1 MIFVSCAMI
10 ITTCILALVMLF
22 GSAHLC
28 QAALLQ
34 MQYRASVALA
44 HVPNNAQSV
53 ASTPQTLFRQTDTA
67 DTSHINRLNTLA
79 EVYSKKNSAAKD
91 TASLYAAHAF
101 ALAEKIGYKRGMA
114 EALASISYR
123 LNIEGKIEQG
133 LETGFKGLH
142 IAEELGDERLIA
154 RGLLNI
160 GFAAGQQSHASP
172 EAVREARERLL
183 KALTIAKNLHDDYL
197 ICISQNTLGRFARI
211 EGKLPEGL
219 AYHEQA
225 LVLARRVGNPE
236 MTSWS
241 LHGIAIIFE
250 MQKRYPEALQFAQEA
265 LTLREAT
272 GLGFAIATSLRLVGY
287 IHFHLG
293 HFAEAR
299 RYAERSIA
307 VSKNLD
313 GLFLVKVQA
322 YQLLSDAY
330 TALNK
335 PSEALQWYKAYIAM
349 RDSAFQIESKN
360 NIVQLQAQIDRER
373 NDRAEAVRIR
383 DRQLQEERFQRQ
395 RIIGIVIITCII
407 LLSIAVT
414 MLWRTNRLRNKQN
427 EELTIA
433 NEEIKT
439 QQEILEAQSQ
449 EIEITNTQLQETN
462 ETLSASNAALDE
474 ANTFKLNMLS
484 IAAHDLKNPI
494 HTIGNFAELLREE
507 PVSAGSSVHGYAER
521 ISRICAR
528 MLALIHDLLDTAAHD
543 LGKMNLQIQPVNLS
557 DLAIAV
563 ADQYTPQAVEKEQ
576 RLRLESAEDCW
587 VEGDVQRLYQVL
599 ENLLS
604 NAVKYSPWG
613 KNIWLTIS
621 LSHEQDT
628 VRLSV
633 KDEGPG
639 MTAEDQGKAFVMFQR
654 LSAETTGGESST
666 GVGLALVK
674 QIVDLHNGEVRI
686 VSTAGSGTEFIVELP
701 LYKTPTE
708 IA

>member
-1 MIFVSCAMI
+1 
-10 ITTCILALVMLF
+10 
-22 GSAHLC
+22 
-28 QAALLQ
+28 
-34 MQYRASVALA
+34 
-44 HVPNNAQSV
+44 
-53 ASTPQTLFRQTDTA
+53 
-67 DTSHINRLNTLA
+67 
-79 EVYSKKNSAAKD
+79 
-91 TASLYAAHAF
+91 
-101 ALAEKIGYKRGMA
+101 
-114 EALASISYR
+114 
-123 LNIEGKIEQG
+123 
-133 LETGFKGLH
+133 
-142 IAEELGDERLIA
+142 
-154 RGLLNI
+154 
-160 GFAAGQQSHASP
+160 
-172 EAVREARERLL
+172 
-183 KALTIAKNLHDDYL
+183 
-197 ICISQNTLGRFARI
+197 
-211 EGKLPEGL
+211 
-219 AYHEQA
+219 
-225 LVLARRVGNPE
+225 
-236 MTSWS
+236 
-241 LHGIAIIFE
+241 
-250 MQKRYPEALQFAQEA
+250 
-265 LTLREAT
+265 
-272 GLGFAIATSLRLVGY
+272 VGY

-322 YQLLSDAY
+322 YQLLSDTY
-330 TALNK
+330 NALKK
-335 PSEALQWYKAYIAM
+335 PYEALRWYKAYIAM

-373 NDRAEAVRIR
+373 NDREEAVRIR

-395 RIIGIVIITCII
+395 RIIGIVIITCLL
-407 LLSIAVT
+407 LLSVAVAL
-414 MLWRTNRLRNKQN
+414 LWRTNRLRNKQN
-427 EELTIA
+427 EELLRA

-449 EIEITNTQLQETN
+449 EIEITNTQLQEIN

-494 HTIGNFAELLREE
+494 HTIGNFAELLKEE
-507 PVSAGSSVHGYAER
+507 SVSAGSNVPEYAER
-521 ISRICAR
+521 ISRICTR

-543 LGKMNLQIQPVNLS
+543 LGKMNLQMQPVNLS

-621 LSHEQDT
+621 IPHEQDS

-639 MTAEDQGKAFVMFQR
+639 MTADDQEKAFVMFQR

-686 VSTAGSGTEFIVELP
+686 VSAAGSGTEFIVELP
-701 LYKTPTE
+701 MYKTSAET
-708 IA
+708 A

>member
-10 ITTCILALVMLF
+10 TTTCVFALVMLF
-22 GSAHLC
+22 GSVHCC

-34 MQYRASVALA
+34 MQCRASLLLA
-44 HVPNNAQSV
+44 YVPNNALSF
-53 ASTPQTLFRQTDTA
+53 AGAPQTLPQQTDAA
-67 DTSHINRLNTLA
+67 DTSDINHLNTFA
-79 EVYSKKNSAAKD
+79 EIHSKGNHADKD
-91 TASLYAAHAF
+91 SASLYAARAF
-101 ALAEKIGYKRGMA
+101 AIAEKMGYKRGMA
-114 EALASISYR
+114 EALASISYIF
-123 LNIEGKIEQG
+123 NIEGKIEQG
-133 LETGFKGLH
+133 LEKGFKGLH
-142 IAEELGDERLIA
+142 LAEELGDERLIA
-154 RGLLNI
+154 RGLINI
-160 GFAAGQQSHASP
+160 GFAAGQQSHAST
-172 EAVREARERLL
+172 EAVREARERLQ
-183 KALTIAKNLHDDYL
+183 KALAIAHTLHDDYL
-197 ICISQNTLGRFARI
+197 ICICLNSIGRLARI
-211 EGKLPEGL
+211 EGNLQEGL

-225 LVLARRVGNPE
+225 LVLGRRVGNSE
-236 MTSWS
+236 MTSWA

-250 MQKRYPEALQFAQEA
+250 LQKRYPEALKFAQEA
-265 LTLREAT
+265 FILREAT
-272 GLGFAIATSLRLVGY
+272 GQGFAIATSLRLVGK
-287 IHFHLG
+287 IHFYLG

-307 VSKNLD
+307 VSKHLD

-373 NDRAEAVRIR
+373 NNREEAILIR
-383 DRQLQEERFQRQ
+383 DRQIQEERFQRQ
-395 RIIGIVIITCII
+395 RMIGIVIITCVF
-407 LLSIAVT
+407 LLSIAVAV
-414 MLWRTNRLRNKQN
+414 LWRTNRLRNKQN
-427 EELTIA
+427 GELLRA

-462 ETLSASNAALDE
+462 ETLLASNAALDE
-474 ANTFKLNMLS
+474 ANIFKLNMLS

-494 HTIGNFAELLREE
+494 HTIGNFAELLKEE
-507 PVSAGSSVHGYAER
+507 PLSAVSKVPEYAER

-543 LGKMNLQIQPVNLS
+543 LGKMTLQVQPVNLS
-557 DLAIAV
+557 DLAIAI
-563 ADQYTPQAVEKEQ
+563 ADQYTSQAMEKKQ
-576 RLRLESAEDCW
+576 QLLLESGKDCW

-613 KNIWLTIS
+613 KRIWFTVSIH
-621 LSHEQDT
+621 HEQNT
-628 VRLSV
+628 VKLSV

-639 MTAEDQGKAFVMFQR
+639 MTADDQEKAFVMFQR

-686 VSTAGSGTEFIVELP
+686 VSTAGQGTEFIVELP
-701 LYKTPTE
+701 LYNTPLET
-708 IA
+708 A

>member
-1 MIFVSCAMI
+1 MIAYFS
-10 ITTCILALVMLF
+10 ILALLVLIQGTQF
-22 GSAHLC
+22 ANTARSEQYDSAALVHASDFLTDKGSAL
-28 QAALLQ
+28 
-34 MQYRASVALA
+34 
-44 HVPNNAQSV
+44 P
-53 ASTPQTLFRQTDTA
+53 DTA
-67 DTSHINRLNTLA
+67 LINRLNTLA

-91 TASLYAAHAF
+91 TASLYAARAF

-114 EALASISYR
+114 EALAGISYR

-133 LETGFKGLH
+133 LEKGFKGLH
-142 IAEELGDERLIA
+142 LAEELGDERLIA
-154 RGLLNI
+154 RGLINI
-160 GFAAGQQSHASP
+160 GFAAGQQSHSSP
-172 EAVREARERLL
+172 EAVHEARERLL
-183 KALTIAKNLHDDYL
+183 KALSIANSLHDDYL
-197 ICISQNTLGRFARI
+197 ICISQNTLGRLARI

-236 MTSWS
+236 MTSWA
-241 LHGIAIIFE
+241 LHGIAIIYE
-250 MQKRYPEALQFAQEA
+250 MQKRYPEALKFAQEA
-265 LTLREAT
+265 LALREAT

-322 YQLLSDAY
+322 YQLLSDTY
-330 TALNK
+330 NALKK
-335 PSEALQWYKAYIAM
+335 PYEALRWYKAYIAM

-373 NDRAEAVRIR
+373 KDREEAVRIR

-395 RIIGIVIITCII
+395 RIIGIVIITCLL
-407 LLSIAVT
+407 LLSVAVAL
-414 MLWRTNRLRNKQN
+414 LWRTNRLRNKQN
-427 EELTIA
+427 EELLTA

-494 HTIGNFAELLREE
+494 HTIGNFAELLKEE
-507 PVSAGSSVHGYAER
+507 PVSAGSNVAEYAER

-543 LGKMNLQIQPVNLS
+543 LGKMNLQMQPVNLS

-621 LSHEQDT
+621 IPHEQDS

-639 MTAEDQGKAFVMFQR
+639 MTADDQEKAFVMFQR
-654 LSAETTGGESST
+654 
-666 GVGLALVK
+666 
-674 QIVDLHNGEVRI
+674 
-686 VSTAGSGTEFIVELP
+686 
-701 LYKTPTE
+701 
-708 IA
+708 